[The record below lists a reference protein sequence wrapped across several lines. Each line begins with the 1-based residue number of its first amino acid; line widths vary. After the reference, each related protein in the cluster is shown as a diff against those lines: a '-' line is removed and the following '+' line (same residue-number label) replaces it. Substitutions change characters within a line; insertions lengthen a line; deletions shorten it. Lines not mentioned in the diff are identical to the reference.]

1 MGVTTIERSLSN
13 PGSHGNLMHTDGI
26 NAPLGEEAPG
36 NLQDTSTMLR
46 CVAPF
51 GSLSRYERLWQA

>member
-1 MGVTTIERSLSN
+1 
-13 PGSHGNLMHTDGI
+13 MHTDGI

-46 CVAPF
+46 GVAPF
-51 GSLSRYERLWQA
+51 GSISRYERLWQARWPWTATRSFHYVGIR